1 MKNFLLIIIISL
13 MILPTEATQADNIRI
28 YDLSQFNCS
37 SINTIA
43 QDSTGF
49 VWIGTDYGLNRF
61 DGAHLVR
68 YNYHKKDKSSLLN
81 NDVQSLLTDRGG
93 RLWVGT
99 NNGLQYYD
107 PAKDNFITI
116 NTNQSLSVKGIVH
129 LRNNRIWFITSGYG
143 VWEVDLKSQSASP
156 VKWLNDLYH
165 ENYYSYIYQDTK
177 ARVWLGSSQRLV
189 CVNVDTRTNISVG
202 NMILNESVSGIGQ
215 SADNTL
221 YAASAL
227 KLLRLKDM
235 EGDLHFE
242 EILNT
247 DSIYLKKMCIAQNG
261 TVYLGTNGKGL
272 KYIAPGIK
280 RMQAV
285 AGSQLPDYIGKKG
298 VCNMIM
304 EDKLHNLWIADE
316 HFGLIKF
323 SRKKTPFR
331 HYSIPANNFQPITA
345 IAATSSLVLCGFSS
359 HRALVCF
366 DKKSYIKE
374 EVSISASIRTIFA
387 GRNRTF
393 WIGTYYGGLFTWRTD
408 GSKVTRIPVLY
419 GEWINAIADDEQG
432 NMYISVFG
440 KGLKR
445 YHPGTHKLYTFENN
459 EKNGPQEPHLNNDW
473 INVLLRDSRGMLWIG
488 HHTGVNIYDTHK
500 QKFIT
505 LPFGNVLSSEI
516 CQTLLEDRKGNIW
529 IGTRNA
535 LYMYTPWR
543 QTIQR
548 FTTTDGLSN
557 DVICNLQEDSKG
569 NIWCSTLNGI
579 NQIMNEGKKIVCYY
593 AGNGLQDNTYYTVG
607 CRDNEGH
614 IYFGGYKGIT
624 DFDPAKIIFDG
635 FVKPVTITNVY
646 VNGQKVN
653 TATYSGRQQVITR
666 AINLAET
673 LRLNYYDN
681 TLAFDLSTMDFRPP
695 ENIYY
700 EYRIYGFDGKWNVTA
715 PGNHEIIYHNLPP
728 GSYTLQLRA
737 CKNNARS
744 EIKQVKIIIA
754 PPWYQT
760 GWAKAVYLLIAIAM
774 VLQFLYVLKKQHHNE
789 INEAKLQFFINIAHE
804 IRSPMTL
811 IMSPLETLLK
821 REQDPITLKTLDT
834 IHRNT
839 NRIIRLMNQLLDI
852 QKIDKGQMRL
862 TFSETDLIIFA
873 HEQIQ
878 YMEYQAKKRNIKLT
892 FEHCDKEIKAWI
904 DPQNFDKVFLNLLD
918 NALKYTPDGGE
929 ITLRMG
935 IQFIKD
941 KQSYVRIEILDTGA
955 GIDPAQREKIFERF
969 YQIPKSATICRPT
982 GFGIGLNLCRLLVHL
997 HHGTIEVKNRTDR
1010 IGSNFIMCLPLG
1022 NQHLR
1027 EDEMVANET
1036 TPFILEARIN
1046 HTDNKET
1053 PNVKQ
1058 RKRTNFS
1065 LLIVDDEEEIRNY
1078 ITEELGNLYRIYT
1091 ACNGKEGIKMA
1102 LKRNPDIIISDVIM
1116 PEMDGFELLRILKS
1130 NYDTDHIPVILLTSK
1145 TEHTDR
1151 ITAFEKGADVYL
1163 PKPFNIDEL
1172 GAIVTNLI
1180 NNRLRLKGKYAG
1192 KHPQDN
1198 SKASLDVKDDDME
1211 LMQKIMEVFDQHI
1224 GNQELSV
1231 EKIAQEIGISRT
1243 HLHRRLKRIAG
1254 ISAGELIRTVRLT
1267 KAAQLLKEKQINVS
1281 QLAYLVGYTSQSN
1294 FSTAFKKHFG
1304 VSPKEYVEQS
1314 TKYGNQQNEKLDMLQ
1329 FFINKSNNKQ

>member
-1 MKNFLLIIIISL
+1 
-13 MILPTEATQADNIRI
+13 
-28 YDLSQFNCS
+28 
-37 SINTIA
+37 
-43 QDSTGF
+43 
-49 VWIGTDYGLNRF
+49 
-61 DGAHLVR
+61 
-68 YNYHKKDKSSLLN
+68 
-81 NDVQSLLTDRGG
+81 
-93 RLWVGT
+93 
-99 NNGLQYYD
+99 
-107 PAKDNFITI
+107 
-116 NTNQSLSVKGIVH
+116 
-129 LRNNRIWFITSGYG
+129 
-143 VWEVDLKSQSASP
+143 
-156 VKWLNDLYH
+156 
-165 ENYYSYIYQDTK
+165 
-177 ARVWLGSSQRLV
+177 
-189 CVNVDTRTNISVG
+189 
-202 NMILNESVSGIGQ
+202 
-215 SADNTL
+215 
-221 YAASAL
+221 
-227 KLLRLKDM
+227 
-235 EGDLHFE
+235 
-242 EILNT
+242 
-247 DSIYLKKMCIAQNG
+247 
-261 TVYLGTNGKGL
+261 
-272 KYIAPGIK
+272 
-280 RMQAV
+280 
-285 AGSQLPDYIGKKG
+285 
-298 VCNMIM
+298 
-304 EDKLHNLWIADE
+304 
-316 HFGLIKF
+316 
-323 SRKKTPFR
+323 
-331 HYSIPANNFQPITA
+331 
-345 IAATSSLVLCGFSS
+345 
-359 HRALVCF
+359 
-366 DKKSYIKE
+366 
-374 EVSISASIRTIFA
+374 
-387 GRNRTF
+387 
-393 WIGTYYGGLFTWRTD
+393 
-408 GSKVTRIPVLY
+408 
-419 GEWINAIADDEQG
+419 
-432 NMYISVFG
+432 
-440 KGLKR
+440 
-445 YHPGTHKLYTFENN
+445 
-459 EKNGPQEPHLNNDW
+459 
-473 INVLLRDSRGMLWIG
+473 
-488 HHTGVNIYDTHK
+488 
-500 QKFIT
+500 
-505 LPFGNVLSSEI
+505 
-516 CQTLLEDRKGNIW
+516 
-529 IGTRNA
+529 
-535 LYMYTPWR
+535 
-543 QTIQR
+543 
-548 FTTTDGLSN
+548 
-557 DVICNLQEDSKG
+557 
-569 NIWCSTLNGI
+569 
-579 NQIMNEGKKIVCYY
+579 
-593 AGNGLQDNTYYTVG
+593 
-607 CRDNEGH
+607 
-614 IYFGGYKGIT
+614 
-624 DFDPAKIIFDG
+624 
-635 FVKPVTITNVY
+635 
-646 VNGQKVN
+646 
-653 TATYSGRQQVITR
+653 
-666 AINLAET
+666 
-673 LRLNYYDN
+673 
-681 TLAFDLSTMDFRPP
+681 
-695 ENIYY
+695 
-700 EYRIYGFDGKWNVTA
+700 
-715 PGNHEIIYHNLPP
+715 
-728 GSYTLQLRA
+728 
-737 CKNNARS
+737 
-744 EIKQVKIIIA
+744 
-754 PPWYQT
+754 
-760 GWAKAVYLLIAIAM
+760 
-774 VLQFLYVLKKQHHNE
+774 
-789 INEAKLQFFINIAHE
+789 
-804 IRSPMTL
+804 
-811 IMSPLETLLK
+811 
-821 REQDPITLKTLDT
+821 
-834 IHRNT
+834 
-839 NRIIRLMNQLLDI
+839 MNQLLDI